1 MTREEWIAHY
11 GVAEGNAK
19 PGPDAYMT
27 GLSDEEEEKKKE
39 KMKKQAEMDDDDPDA
54 YKELPGDK
62 EAREEGKVKKSK
74 HVTAYHR
81 LYGEDLDESTMSDIH
96 QMAGE
101 AKSKEDFL
109 KMFFKEYGAKVK
121 KTKDSEEWAASL
133 YDDMNES
140 KITEKSVYFY
150 QDKVETL
157 VKDLDAEEYEVFAF
171 DNDVDPDDAN
181 MMSDFIGSLSKKDAK
196 AIIKQLVGENL
207 DEKKIWVPDFE
218 SKGYQEA
225 EAQIND
231 WRRKLYR
238 KLDDRDFD
246 QFRNTMIDHFGLE
259 VPDYLRESEEH
270 DSMAY
275 GQLER
280 IIEYATM
287 LRDRYD
293 QGYTFD
299 AWMHSLI
306 TKSKSYLNSVF
317 DALDGDDGQ
326 IEETQQMT
334 KKEWKKIKKF
344 NKHVTDSGEK
354 FVMNYNDMIGTFLE
368 PVEIIDEAKD
378 NLYLQLHKKYADQV
392 KGLKAKKIKKLTDLV
407 SVQRWS
413 MEDRED
419 YFDMDS
425 KKKKELTAEYEEER
439 KLFKKYVG
447 GDDSV
452 MLPKGTES
460 LREDVNE
467 RAAMGFDAM
476 TGLYYFDGVPFTQDR
491 LDQVIGWLKGTTIK
505 AGKSLPKQFTY
516 KPAIQIEDE
525 VGGEQ
530 VTFDTDKIKFLEY
543 IRKEM
548 KGKLA
553 SDADFNESNEL
564 SEAKFPGRKGD
575 FIKWKDQY
583 FDIKKT
589 AGSTAY
595 VKFPHTASHAFSQ
608 VWDDEVTLADEK
620 HRGKKVWLM
629 ESNQLNEEKAEGDR
643 GPIDN
648 PDIETAL
655 KKKADDTGV
664 PIGLIRI
671 VMRRGMA
678 AWKTG
683 HRPGAGQEQWGY
695 ARVNSF
701 LTKQPGTWGDADSDV
716 AKEVRDGGHDSKLK
730 KA

>member
-1 MTREEWIAHY
+1 MGFVNNYEDFIKFHAQQAGMTREEWMAHY

-157 VKDLDAEEYEVFAF
+157 VKGLNSDELEVFAF
-171 DNDVDPDDAN
+171 DNDVDL
-181 MMSDFIGSLSKKDAK
+181 SDEESMGNFIGSLDKKDAK

-207 DEKKIWVPDFE
+207 NEMAMGYDSMTGLFYIEGVPFTQERLEQSLKFLRTKVKLGKLPKQFDYYPALQVADNAGMEIVTLDLQDAKKIEATLKRFKGKLAHDEDFNE
-218 SKGYQEA
+218 SNQVS
-225 EAQIND
+225 EAQ
-231 WRRKLYR
+231 
-238 KLDDRDFD
+238 
-246 QFRNTMIDHFGLE
+246 HSG
-259 VPDYLRESEEH
+259 SEAS
-270 DSMAY
+270 DKMAFS
-275 GQLER
+275 QLER
-280 IIEYATM
+280 IIDYATM
-287 LRDRYD
+287 IRDRMAA
-293 QGYTFD
+293 GKGLD
-299 AWMHSLI
+299 AWMYGKVI
-306 TKSKSYLNSVF
+306 KAEDYLNTLF
-317 DALDGDDGQ
+317 DVIDGDDGVV
-326 IEETQQMT
+326 ETQQMT

-368 PVEIIDEAKD
+368 PVEIVDES
-378 NLYLQLHKKYADQV
+378 
-392 KGLKAKKIKKLTDLV
+392 I
-407 SVQRWS
+407 
-413 MEDRED
+413 
-419 YFDMDS
+419 
-425 KKKKELTAEYEEER
+425 
-439 KLFKKYVG
+439 
-447 GDDSV
+447 
-452 MLPKGTES
+452 
-460 LREDVNE
+460 
-467 RAAMGFDAM
+467 
-476 TGLYYFDGVPFTQDR
+476 
-491 LDQVIGWLKGTTIK
+491 
-505 AGKSLPKQFTY
+505 
-516 KPAIQIEDE
+516 
-525 VGGEQ
+525 
-530 VTFDTDKIKFLEY
+530 
-543 IRKEM
+543 
-548 KGKLA
+548 
-553 SDADFNESNEL
+553 
-564 SEAKFPGRKGD
+564 
-575 FIKWKDQY
+575 
-583 FDIKKT
+583 
-589 AGSTAY
+589 
-595 VKFPHTASHAFSQ
+595 
-608 VWDDEVTLADEK
+608 
-620 HRGKKVWLM
+620 
-629 ESNQLNEEKAEGDR
+629 NEEKAKGDR

>member
-1 MTREEWIAHY
+1 MGFVNNYEDFIKFHAEQAGMTREEWIAHY

-27 GLSDEEEEKKKE
+27 GLSDDDEEKKKE

-62 EAREEGKVKKSK
+62 EAREEGRVKKSK

-109 KMFFKEYGAKVK
+109 KMFFKEYGTKVK

-140 KITEKSVYFY
+140 VNEKM
-150 QDKVETL
+150 L
-157 VKDLDAEEYEVFAF
+157 LRMKDL
-171 DNDVDPDDAN
+171 
-181 MMSDFIGSLSKKDAK
+181 LSSMVGAGFSARTHPKMRDEISAAIKDAITPILK
-196 AIIKQLVGENL
+196 DYGYAIQ
-207 DEKKIWVPDFE
+207 E
-218 SKGYQEA
+218 S
-225 EAQIND
+225 N
-231 WRRKLYR
+231 
-238 KLDDRDFD
+238 
-246 QFRNTMIDHFGLE
+246 
-259 VPDYLRESEEH
+259 
-270 DSMAY
+270 
-275 GQLER
+275 
-280 IIEYATM
+280 
-287 LRDRYD
+287 
-293 QGYTFD
+293 
-299 AWMHSLI
+299 
-306 TKSKSYLNSVF
+306 
-317 DALDGDDGQ
+317 
-326 IEETQQMT
+326 
-334 KKEWKKIKKF
+334 
-344 NKHVTDSGEK
+344 
-354 FVMNYNDMIGTFLE
+354 
-368 PVEIIDEAKD
+368 
-378 NLYLQLHKKYADQV
+378 
-392 KGLKAKKIKKLTDLV
+392 
-407 SVQRWS
+407 
-413 MEDRED
+413 
-419 YFDMDS
+419 
-425 KKKKELTAEYEEER
+425 
-439 KLFKKYVG
+439 
-447 GDDSV
+447 
-452 MLPKGTES
+452 
-460 LREDVNE
+460 VNE

-553 SDADFNESNEL
+553 SDADFNESNQITEAEHSG
-564 SEAKFPGRKGD
+564 SEASDKM
-575 FIKWKDQY
+575 
-583 FDIKKT
+583 
-589 AGSTAY
+589 
-595 VKFPHTASHAFSQ
+595 AFSQ
-608 VWDDEVTLADEK
+608 LERIIDYATMIRDRMAAGKGLDAWMYGKVIKAEDYLNTLFDVIDGDDGVVETQQMTKKEWKKIKKFNKHVTDSGEKFVMNYNDMIGTFLEPVEIVDENA
-620 HRGKKVWLM
+620 V
-629 ESNQLNEEKAEGDR
+629 NEEKAKGDR

>member
-1 MTREEWIAHY
+1 MGFVNNYEDFIKFHAQQAGMTREEWIAHY

-27 GLSDEEEEKKKE
+27 GLSDDEEEKKKE

-74 HVTAYHR
+74 HVTAYHK

-157 VKDLDAEEYEVFAF
+157 VKGLDREELEVFAF
-171 DNDVDPDDAN
+171 DNDVDL
-181 MMSDFIGSLSKKDAK
+181 SDEESMGNFIGSLDKKDAK

-207 DEKKIWVPDFE
+207 NEMAMGYDAMTGLFYIEGVPFTKERLEQSLKYLRTKLKLGNLPKQFDYYPALQVADNTGMEIVTLDLQDAKKLEDALKRFKGKLASDADFNE
-218 SKGYQEA
+218 SNQVSEA
-225 EAQIND
+225 E
-231 WRRKLYR
+231 
-238 KLDDRDFD
+238 
-246 QFRNTMIDHFGLE
+246 HSG
-259 VPDYLRESEEH
+259 SEAS
-270 DSMAY
+270 DKMAFS
-275 GQLER
+275 QLER
-280 IIEYATM
+280 IIDYATM
-287 LRDRYD
+287 IRDRMAA
-293 QGYTFD
+293 GKGLD
-299 AWMHSLI
+299 AWMYGKVI
-306 TKSKSYLNSVF
+306 KAEDYLNTLF
-317 DALDGDDGQ
+317 DVIDGDDGVV
-326 IEETQQMT
+326 ETQQMT

-368 PVEIIDEAKD
+368 PVEIVDEAIEESVVTEGKLKISGAAYD
-378 NLYLQLHKKYADQV
+378 LWDEKEVQRKL
-392 KGLKAKKIKKLTDLV
+392 KGVKIKIVGDIGGVATISGSD
-407 SVQRWS
+407 
-413 MEDRED
+413 D
-419 YFDMDS
+419 
-425 KKKKELTAEYEEER
+425 ELQ
-439 KLFKKYVG
+439 KVKDIL
-447 GDDSV
+447 
-452 MLPKGTES
+452 
-460 LREDVNE
+460 
-467 RAAMGFDAM
+467 
-476 TGLYYFDGVPFTQDR
+476 GL
-491 LDQVIGWLKGTTIK
+491 
-505 AGKSLPKQFTY
+505 
-516 KPAIQIEDE
+516 
-525 VGGEQ
+525 
-530 VTFDTDKIKFLEY
+530 
-543 IRKEM
+543 
-548 KGKLA
+548 
-553 SDADFNESNEL
+553 NES
-564 SEAKFPGRKGD
+564 
-575 FIKWKDQY
+575 
-583 FDIKKT
+583 
-589 AGSTAY
+589 
-595 VKFPHTASHAFSQ
+595 V
-608 VWDDEVTLADEK
+608 V
-620 HRGKKVWLM
+620 
-629 ESNQLNEEKAEGDR
+629 NEEKAEGDR

>member
-1 MTREEWIAHY
+1 MGFVNNYEDFIKFHAEQAGMTREEWIAHY

-27 GLSDEEEEKKKE
+27 GLSDDEEEKKKE

-74 HVTAYHR
+74 HVTAYHK

-140 KITEKSVYFY
+140 K
-150 QDKVETL
+150 
-157 VKDLDAEEYEVFAF
+157 
-171 DNDVDPDDAN
+171 
-181 MMSDFIGSLSKKDAK
+181 
-196 AIIKQLVGENL
+196 
-207 DEKKIWVPDFE
+207 
-218 SKGYQEA
+218 
-225 EAQIND
+225 
-231 WRRKLYR
+231 
-238 KLDDRDFD
+238 
-246 QFRNTMIDHFGLE
+246 
-259 VPDYLRESEEH
+259 
-270 DSMAY
+270 
-275 GQLER
+275 
-280 IIEYATM
+280 
-287 LRDRYD
+287 
-293 QGYTFD
+293 
-299 AWMHSLI
+299 
-306 TKSKSYLNSVF
+306 
-317 DALDGDDGQ
+317 
-326 IEETQQMT
+326 
-334 KKEWKKIKKF
+334 
-344 NKHVTDSGEK
+344 
-354 FVMNYNDMIGTFLE
+354 
-368 PVEIIDEAKD
+368 
-378 NLYLQLHKKYADQV
+378 
-392 KGLKAKKIKKLTDLV
+392 
-407 SVQRWS
+407 
-413 MEDRED
+413 
-419 YFDMDS
+419 
-425 KKKKELTAEYEEER
+425 
-439 KLFKKYVG
+439 
-447 GDDSV
+447 
-452 MLPKGTES
+452 
-460 LREDVNE
+460 VNE
-467 RAAMGFDAM
+467 RSAMGFDAM
-476 TGLYYFDGVPFTQDR
+476 TGLYYFEGVPFTQDR

-505 AGKSLPKQFTY
+505 SGKSLPKQFTY

-553 SDADFNESNEL
+553 SDADFNESNQITEAEHSG
-564 SEAKFPGRKGD
+564 SEASDKM
-575 FIKWKDQY
+575 
-583 FDIKKT
+583 
-589 AGSTAY
+589 
-595 VKFPHTASHAFSQ
+595 AFSQ
-608 VWDDEVTLADEK
+608 LERIIDYATMIRDRMAAGKGLDAWMYGKVIKAEDYLNTLFDVIDGDDGVVETQQMTKKEWKKIKKFNKHVTDSGEKFVMNYNDMIGTFLEPVEIVDENA
-620 HRGKKVWLM
+620 V
-629 ESNQLNEEKAEGDR
+629 NEEKAKGDR

>member
-1 MTREEWIAHY
+1 MGFVNNYEDFIKFHAQQAGMTREEWIAHY

-27 GLSDEEEEKKKE
+27 GLSDDEEEKKKE

-140 KITEKSVYFY
+140 K
-150 QDKVETL
+150 
-157 VKDLDAEEYEVFAF
+157 
-171 DNDVDPDDAN
+171 
-181 MMSDFIGSLSKKDAK
+181 
-196 AIIKQLVGENL
+196 
-207 DEKKIWVPDFE
+207 
-218 SKGYQEA
+218 
-225 EAQIND
+225 
-231 WRRKLYR
+231 
-238 KLDDRDFD
+238 
-246 QFRNTMIDHFGLE
+246 
-259 VPDYLRESEEH
+259 
-270 DSMAY
+270 
-275 GQLER
+275 
-280 IIEYATM
+280 
-287 LRDRYD
+287 
-293 QGYTFD
+293 
-299 AWMHSLI
+299 
-306 TKSKSYLNSVF
+306 
-317 DALDGDDGQ
+317 
-326 IEETQQMT
+326 
-334 KKEWKKIKKF
+334 
-344 NKHVTDSGEK
+344 
-354 FVMNYNDMIGTFLE
+354 
-368 PVEIIDEAKD
+368 
-378 NLYLQLHKKYADQV
+378 
-392 KGLKAKKIKKLTDLV
+392 
-407 SVQRWS
+407 
-413 MEDRED
+413 
-419 YFDMDS
+419 
-425 KKKKELTAEYEEER
+425 
-439 KLFKKYVG
+439 
-447 GDDSV
+447 
-452 MLPKGTES
+452 
-460 LREDVNE
+460 VNE
-467 RAAMGFDAM
+467 RSAMGFDAM

-543 IRKEM
+543 IKKTM

-553 SDADFNESNEL
+553 SDADFNESNQITEAEHSG
-564 SEAKFPGRKGD
+564 SEASDKM
-575 FIKWKDQY
+575 
-583 FDIKKT
+583 
-589 AGSTAY
+589 
-595 VKFPHTASHAFSQ
+595 AFSQ
-608 VWDDEVTLADEK
+608 LERIIDYATMIRDRMAAGKGLDAWMYGKVIKAEDYLNTLFDVIDGDDGVVETQQMTKKEWKKIKKFNKHVTDSGEKFVMNYNDMIGTFLEPVEIVDEATVTLHDLELDGRQQKNFDKHLKKHNIKIDKEEINSGGHTEITYSAQSKEDLMFLFKAAGGYYPDGGVQWITEAKAVKRFDKKLIDPNFQVHQEGTLRTIYKGVSGNVDVEVSDKFIELKGLEDIPEDWRGQHIGRFYQLKRNLYLWAKDMEDTRTGRAAVDEFGDAFFNVMSIFTIDGDEISILWDRPSNFK
-620 HRGKKVWLM
+620 AATYGGPGVNLQY
-629 ESNQLNEEKAEGDR
+629 ESVVNEEKAEGDR

>member
-1 MTREEWIAHY
+1 MSFVNNYEDFIKFHAEQAGMTREEWIAHY

-27 GLSDEEEEKKKE
+27 GLSDDEEEKKKE

-62 EAREEGKVKKSK
+62 EAREEGRVKKSK

-140 KITEKSVYFY
+140 K
-150 QDKVETL
+150 
-157 VKDLDAEEYEVFAF
+157 
-171 DNDVDPDDAN
+171 
-181 MMSDFIGSLSKKDAK
+181 
-196 AIIKQLVGENL
+196 
-207 DEKKIWVPDFE
+207 
-218 SKGYQEA
+218 
-225 EAQIND
+225 
-231 WRRKLYR
+231 
-238 KLDDRDFD
+238 
-246 QFRNTMIDHFGLE
+246 
-259 VPDYLRESEEH
+259 
-270 DSMAY
+270 
-275 GQLER
+275 
-280 IIEYATM
+280 
-287 LRDRYD
+287 
-293 QGYTFD
+293 
-299 AWMHSLI
+299 
-306 TKSKSYLNSVF
+306 
-317 DALDGDDGQ
+317 
-326 IEETQQMT
+326 
-334 KKEWKKIKKF
+334 
-344 NKHVTDSGEK
+344 
-354 FVMNYNDMIGTFLE
+354 
-368 PVEIIDEAKD
+368 
-378 NLYLQLHKKYADQV
+378 
-392 KGLKAKKIKKLTDLV
+392 
-407 SVQRWS
+407 
-413 MEDRED
+413 
-419 YFDMDS
+419 
-425 KKKKELTAEYEEER
+425 
-439 KLFKKYVG
+439 
-447 GDDSV
+447 
-452 MLPKGTES
+452 
-460 LREDVNE
+460 VNE
-467 RAAMGFDAM
+467 RSAMGFDAM
-476 TGLYYFDGVPFTQDR
+476 TGLYYFDGVPFTQER

-553 SDADFNESNEL
+553 SDADFNESNQITEAEHSG
-564 SEAKFPGRKGD
+564 SEASDKM
-575 FIKWKDQY
+575 
-583 FDIKKT
+583 
-589 AGSTAY
+589 
-595 VKFPHTASHAFSQ
+595 AFSQ
-608 VWDDEVTLADEK
+608 LERIIDYATMIRDRMAAGKGLDAWMYGKVIKAEDYLNTLFDVIDGDDGVVETQQMTKKEWKKIKKFNKHVTDSGEKFVMNYNDMIGTFLEPVEIVDEATVTEGFSNLKISGPAYDLWNDREVQRKLRGVKIRIVGDIDGVLTVRGHDDELQ
-620 HRGKKVWLM
+620 KVKDIDLCCI
-629 ESNQLNEEKAEGDR
+629 ESVVNEEKAKGDR